1 MPDGPPAPAFVSQ
14 ARTMAVGA
22 RYRPGMPGRYR
33 NRAASSFY
41 RGNLVLGQTQ
51 DDLGIGQNQ
60 ISQDCFTNLG
70 LGSAPGIDQEPG
82 DQPELSAMSTDFP
95 LNALRAG
102 VPRLKRMTSDALG
115 LMRRRFHR
123 VLERHGCRTTDHFAR
138 FQITGRFRTAELV
151 QLLALLPDGSTE
163 LMCHPGYCEESL
175 RAAPTRLKESREHEL
190 NALTAPETR
199 AAPARNGIEL
209 ASYLDLE

>member
-70 LGSAPGIDQEPG
+70 LGSAPGIDQEPNFN
-82 DQPELSAMSTDFP
+82 T
-95 LNALRAG
+95 
-102 VPRLKRMTSDALG
+102 LKTLDCKEAARVKPFVFRSESGLG
-115 LMRRRFHR
+115 AWNI
-123 VLERHGCRTTDHFAR
+123 TT
-138 FQITGRFRTAELV
+138 LC
-151 QLLALLPDGSTE
+151 PS
-163 LMCHPGYCEESL
+163 S
-175 RAAPTRLKESREHEL
+175 
-190 NALTAPETR
+190 
-199 AAPARNGIEL
+199 
-209 ASYLDLE
+209 

>member
-1 MPDGPPAPAFVSQ
+1 
-14 ARTMAVGA
+14 
-22 RYRPGMPGRYR
+22 MPGRYR

-199 AAPARNGIEL
+199 AALARNGIEL